1 MHSAIEDM
9 LKTYDCRTAD
19 DCRQALKEITQEIA
33 LLGLYRGGFF
43 AKAAFYGGTA
53 LRIFH
58 GLDRFSEDLDFS
70 LLKSDKAFDLSSFTQ
85 AVQDELG
92 AYGLEMT
99 VTEKIKGN
107 DSPVKSVFI
116 KGGTQIHLLKIRSV
130 RPPIAGIHPQEQIRI
145 KLEVDA
151 EPPAG
156 ATFEMKYQLRP
167 VPYSVRLYS
176 LPSLLAGKV
185 HALLCRSWKS
195 RVKGRDFY
203 DYVWFL
209 SRSVPVNLIH
219 LAERMRQTGH
229 LAVGEALTEGDL
241 KILLHKRFAAVDFDQ
256 ARKDVLPFIK
266 NPDAVHLWS
275 AEFFSAI
282 TDDKL
287 TVEKDQAHAQLH
299 LRRPDRKGGRRSS
312 P

>member
-9 LKTYDCRTAD
+9 LKAYDCRRAD
-19 DCRQALKEITQEIA
+19 DCRQALNEIVQEIA

-53 LRIFH
+53 LRIFY

-70 LLKSDKAFDLSSFTQ
+70 LLKSDPNFDLSSFTQ
-85 AVQDELG
+85 VVQDELG

-99 VTEKIKGN
+99 VKEKIKRN
-107 DSPVKSVFI
+107 ESPVKSAFI
-116 KGGTQIHLLKIRSV
+116 KGGTQIHLLKVASIL
-130 RPPIAGIHPQEQIRI
+130 PPVAGINPREQINV
-145 KLEVDA
+145 KLEVDTQ
-151 EPPAG
+151 PPAG

-167 VPYSVRLYS
+167 MPYAVRLYS
-176 LPSLLAGKV
+176 LPALFAGKV
-185 HALLCRSWKS
+185 HAVLCRSWKT

-209 SRSVPVNLIH
+209 SKLVPLNLEH
-219 LAERMRQTGH
+219 LAERMKQTGH
-229 LAVGEALTEGDL
+229 LPATDQLTEQEL
-241 KILLHKRFAAVDFDQ
+241 KSRLRKRFAEVDFEQ
-256 ARKDVLPFIK
+256 AKKDVLPFIK
-266 NPDAVHLWS
+266 NPEAVHLWS

-287 TVEKDQAHAQLH
+287 KAEIIE
-299 LRRPDRKGGRRSS
+299 RW
-312 P
+312 